1 MKTLP
6 YNNTLRQREE
16 NLMLDRDRAV
26 EESIFLCSVV
36 TGENK

>member
-1 MKTLP
+1 
-6 YNNTLRQREE
+6 
-16 NLMLDRDRAV
+16 MLDRDRAV